1 MTHEIAKLLLEH
13 ADTFL
18 NRTQAVQA
26 AMDLGMP
33 LHAIRDYLDWLD
45 AIRGSQAWRPA
56 DRGCQDES
64 RDCR

>member
-1 MTHEIAKLLLEH
+1 MAHEIAKLLLEQ

-56 DRGCQDES
+56 DRGRQDES